1 MMAFGIRTFL
11 ETKNTNVLKSNLLKT
26 PEMNL
31 FIKTIDN
38 KCKEILESNKA
49 PYLISIKLDDL
60 KTLNLD
66 NIDEM
71 FKTIQLNIKSSKNEF
86 KINNQASVISSNYN
100 LDFTKEY
107 YKRATERN
115 AEIIFFI
122 TERGISLIKNG
133 IELDDE
139 LE

>member
-133 IELDDE
+133 IELDD
-139 LE
+139 